1 MKLILNKNL
10 PFKYKLGSHLLK
22 DILCNLYN
30 SLVVLLKPFLFIK
43 FSSFVALRPLLS
55 FSKLKEI
62 LRVPKDIEPFPICV
76 MDTSL

>member
-30 SLVVLLKPFLFIK
+30 SLVVLLKPFLFNK
-43 FSSFVALRPLLS
+43 FSSLITLRPLLS
-55 FSKLKEI
+55 FSKLREI
-62 LRVPKDIEPFPICV
+62 LRVPKDIDPFPICAIE
-76 MDTSL
+76 TSL